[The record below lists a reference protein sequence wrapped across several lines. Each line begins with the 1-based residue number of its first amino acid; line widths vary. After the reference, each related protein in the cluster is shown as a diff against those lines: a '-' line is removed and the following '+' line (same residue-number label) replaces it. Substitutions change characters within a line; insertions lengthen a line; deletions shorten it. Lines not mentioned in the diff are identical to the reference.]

1 MNKQILMIVTSH
13 DRLGD
18 SGRMTGIWAEE
29 LATPYRLF
37 SEAGFAVDIASPR
50 GGCVSFDPA
59 SVRPAGQNPPN
70 VEFLL
75 NDEKTRAKTMNS
87 LLLANVAIDAYEA
100 VFFPGGH
107 GAMWDLPED
116 MHVRRLVEA
125 AHTAGKVIAAV
136 CHGPAGLLS
145 AKGKDGGS
153 ILAGRRVNAFTD
165 AEEEAAGLTGVVP
178 FALESRM
185 RELGGCFEKANN
197 WQAHAVRDGTLIT
210 GQNPA
215 SSEAVARLA
224 IAALNESA

>member
-13 DRLGD
+13 DRLGG

-29 LATPYRLF
+29 LATPFRLF
-37 SEAGFAVDIASPR
+37 GEAGFAVDIASPK
-50 GGCVSFDPA
+50 GGRVPFDPA
-59 SVRPAGQNPPN
+59 SVHPAGQNPAN

-75 NDEKTRAKTMNS
+75 SDEEAQAKIANS
-87 LLLANVAIDAYEA
+87 LLLENVVIDAYEA

-107 GAMWDLPED
+107 GAMWDLPENT
-116 MHVRRLVEA
+116 HVRRLVESA
-125 AHTAGKVIAAV
+125 YAGGKVIAAV

-165 AEEEAAGLTGVVP
+165 TEEEAAGLAGVVP

-215 SSEAVARLA
+215 SSEMVACLA